1 MKVRQNQGTKTV
13 KMMESATHAW
23 MVMGNKR
30 VVKSQTDD
38 EIPAEINERDNREDE
53 DTPQVKRW

>member
-1 MKVRQNQGTKTV
+1 
-13 KMMESATHAW
+13 MMESATHAW

-53 DTPQVKRW
+53 DRPQVKRW